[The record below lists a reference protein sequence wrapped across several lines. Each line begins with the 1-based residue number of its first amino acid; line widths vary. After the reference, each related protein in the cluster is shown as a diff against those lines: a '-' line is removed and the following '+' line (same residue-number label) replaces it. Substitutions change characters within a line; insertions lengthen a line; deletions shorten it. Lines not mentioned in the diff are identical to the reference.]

1 MATNGEEPFRGVNRL
16 ALLELSDDE
25 DRRPFKVVNS
35 TREIRLGLTA
45 SSLIDL
51 ISIAKVKLDLET
63 DHFIRVVL
71 EVDGTEIDDNDYFNT
86 LEPDTTLMILVEEEK
101 WTPYRSFLT

>member
-1 MATNGEEPFRGVNRL
+1 MATNGLGLFD
-16 ALLELSDDE
+16 LEDGDS
-25 DRRPFKVVNS
+25 RPFKLVDAS
-35 TREIRLGLTA
+35 REIKLGLTA

-51 ISIAKVKLDLET
+51 ISRAKVKFHIELDQY
-63 DHFIRVVL
+63 IRIVL
-71 EVDGTEIDDNDYFNT
+71 ENDGTEIDDNDYFNT